1 MNSVEILA
9 GIFITGFVGGAGLFF
24 GAIFAAWVL
33 KIGR

>member
-1 MNSVEILA
+1 MNSLEILA
-9 GIFITGFVGGAGLFF
+9 GIFITSFIAGAGLFF